1 MWPTRRTVALFAAGI
16 PVGLLPA
23 VVDGRLWP
31 LWLVAVLGVVAA
43 VAIDMLFGLPR
54 RRMRIVVE
62 APAELFIGDRG
73 TASLR
78 CIGRGWRR
86 AVEIEAVIEADGIL
100 GAIPVQHLALVP
112 VATADGRR
120 AVHAEVDHPVELVP
134 LRRGSPRILAVH
146 ARWTGPLG
154 LIERRLVAPQSTV
167 IKVVPNIGSVR
178 AIALRM
184 LGSQEFLAGLKVERY
199 LGDGTE
205 FESLREYLPGL
216 DHRAID
222 WKASARHRKLL
233 TQEFRAERNHQV
245 VIAVDGGQLM
255 AEPLAGIPRLD
266 HAINASL
273 LLGWFCLRTG
283 DRVGWASFDERL
295 RTWAEPMSGGGAFPR
310 LRHLSAEL
318 TYRAVDTNYT
328 LAIAELS
335 TRLRRRSLIVLFT
348 EVLDTISAE
357 LMVEN
362 VTRLARRHLVM
373 FVSLRDPG
381 VEARMAATPTTQGVL
396 NQAVVAADFDRERAL
411 VLERLRQVGV
421 HCIDTTPDRFSMAV
435 INRYLAVKRRELF

>member
-1 MWPTRRTVALFAAGI
+1 MWPTARTVALLAAGI
-16 PVGLLPA
+16 PVALLTG

-31 LWLVAVLGVVAA
+31 LWLLALCGVLLAAGVDA
-43 VAIDMLFGLPR
+43 LLGLPR
-54 RRMRIVVE
+54 RRLRIVVE
-62 APAELFIGDRG
+62 APGELFIGDRG
-73 TASLR
+73 RATLR
-78 CIGRGWRR
+78 FIGRGWRR
-86 AVEIEAVIEADGIL
+86 AATIEVVVETDPTLAPIPLQTVTLIPSKTGAEVI
-100 GAIPVQHLALVP
+100 
-112 VATADGRR
+112 R
-120 AVHAEVDHPVELVP
+120 AVELEP
-134 LRRGSPRILAVH
+134 RRRGSPRIIAVH
-146 ARWTGPLG
+146 ARWSGPLG
-154 LIERRLVAPQSTV
+154 LMERRTIAPAGVTV
-167 IKVVPNIGSVR
+167 KVVPNIGSVR
-178 AIALRM
+178 TVALRM
-184 LGSQEFLAGLKVERY
+184 LGSPEFLAGLKVERY

-205 FESLREYLPGL
+205 FESLREYRPGL

-222 WKASARHRKLL
+222 WKSSARHRKLL

-245 VIAVDGGQLM
+245 VIAIDGGQLM

-283 DRVGWASFDERL
+283 DRVGFASFDERL
-295 RTWAEPMSGGGAFPR
+295 RTWAEPMGGPGAFPR
-310 LRHLSAEL
+310 LRHLSAEV
-318 TYRAVDTNYT
+318 TYRAVDTNFT

-335 TRLRRRSLIVLFT
+335 TRLRRRSLIVMFT

-362 VTRLARRHLVM
+362 ITRLARRHLVM

-381 VEARMAATPTTQGVL
+381 VEARMRAVPSTAL
-396 NQAVVAADFDRERAL
+396 AMNEAVVASDFDRERAL
-411 VLERLRQVGV
+411 VFERLKQVGV

>member
-1 MWPTRRTVALFAAGI
+1 MWPTARTVALLAAGI
-16 PVGLLPA
+16 PVALLTG

-31 LWLVAVLGVVAA
+31 LWLVALFGVVVAA
-43 VAIDMLFGLPR
+43 ALDVLLGLPR
-54 RRMRIVVE
+54 RRLRVTVE
-62 APAELFIGDRG
+62 APGELFIGDHGAATVRFV
-73 TASLR
+73 
-78 CIGRGWRR
+78 GRGWRR
-86 AVEIEAVIEADGIL
+86 PVTIEAVIEVDPLLAP
-100 GAIPVQHLALVP
+100 IPLQTVTLAP
-112 VATADGRR
+112 AGG
-120 AVHAEVDHPVELVP
+120 HAEAAWPIDVEP
-134 LRRGSPRILAVH
+134 RRRGAPRIVAVH

-154 LIERRLVAPQSTV
+154 LVERRLIARTDAV

-184 LGSQEFLAGLKVERY
+184 LGSPEFLAGLKVERY

-205 FESLREYLPGL
+205 IESLREYLPGL

-245 VIAVDGGQLM
+245 VIAIDGGQLM

-283 DRVGWASFDERL
+283 DRVGFASFDERL
-295 RTWAEPMSGGGAFPR
+295 RTWAEPMAGAGAFPR
-310 LRHLSAEL
+310 LRHLTADVA
-318 TYRAVDTNYT
+318 YRAVDTNFT
-328 LAIAELS
+328 LAVAELS
-335 TRLRRRSLIVLFT
+335 SRLRRRSLIVLFT

-357 LMVEN
+357 LMIEN
-362 VTRLARRHLVM
+362 ITRLARRHLVM

-381 VEARMAATPTTQGVL
+381 VEARMRALPATATAM
-396 NQAVVAADFDRERAL
+396 NEAVVASDFERERAL
-411 VLERLRQVGV
+411 VFERLRQVGV
-421 HCIDTTPDRFSMAV
+421 HCIDTTPDKFSMAV
-435 INRYLAVKRRELF
+435 INRYLAVKRRELS

>member
-31 LWLVAVLGVVAA
+31 LWLIAVLGVFAA
-43 VAIDMLFGLPR
+43 AGIDALFGLPR
-54 RRMRIVVE
+54 RRLRIDVE
-62 APAELFIGDRG
+62 APDELFIGDRG
-73 TASLR
+73 TATVR
-78 CIGRGWRR
+78 FIGRGWRR
-86 AVEIEAVIEADGIL
+86 AVTIEAVVEVDVIL
-100 GAIPVQHLALVP
+100 APIPIQRVVLAP
-112 VATADGRR
+112 VAADDGRR
-120 AVHAEVDHPVELVP
+120 PDHAEVAHPIELQP

-154 LIERRLVAPQSTV
+154 LIERRTVAPQSTV
-167 IKVVPNIGSVR
+167 TKVVPNIGSIR

-184 LGSQEFLAGLKVERY
+184 LGSQEFLAGLKVERF

-222 WKASARHRKLL
+222 WKSSARHRKLL

-381 VEARMAATPTTQGVL
+381 VEARMNAAPTTQGAL
-396 NQAVVAADFDRERAL
+396 NQAVVASDFDRERAL

>member
-1 MWPTRRTVALFAAGI
+1 MRPTARTIAWLAAGV
-16 PVGLLPA
+16 PAALATA

-31 LWLVAVLGVVAA
+31 LWLVALFGVVLAA
-43 VAIDMLFGLPR
+43 GIDAVLGLPR
-54 RRMRIVVE
+54 RRLGLSLD
-62 APAELFIGDRG
+62 APAELFIGG
-73 TASLR
+73 HGQATLTAV
-78 CIGRGWRR
+78 GRGWRR
-86 AVEIEAVIEADGIL
+86 RLAIQAVVELDALMTPVPPLAIDLDAT
-100 GAIPVQHLALVP
+100 GAGT
-112 VATADGRR
+112 ATI
-120 AVHAEVDHPVELVP
+120 ELVP
-134 LRRGSPRILAVH
+134 RRRGASAIAAVH

-154 LIERRLVAPQSTV
+154 LVERRTIVPLGAVV
-167 IKVVPNIGSVR
+167 KVVPNVASVR

-184 LGSQEFLAGLKVERY
+184 FGSAEFLAGLKVERF

-205 FESLREYLPGL
+205 FESLREYQPGL

-233 TQEFRAERNHQV
+233 TTEFRAERNHQV
-245 VIAVDGGQLM
+245 VLAIDGGQLM
-255 AEPLAGIPRLD
+255 AEPLGGIPRLD

-295 RTWAEPMSGGGAFPR
+295 QAWAEPMSGAGAFPR
-310 LRHLSAEL
+310 LRHLSAEVA
-318 TYRAVDTNYT
+318 YRPVETNFT

-348 EVLDTISAE
+348 EVIDAISAE

-381 VEARMAATPTTQGVL
+381 VEAQLRAVPATLTAMTE
-396 NQAVVAADFDRERAL
+396 AVVAADFDRERQV
-411 VLERLRQVGV
+411 VLERLRHAGV
-421 HCIDTTPDRFSMAV
+421 HCIDTTPERFSMAV
-435 INRYLAVKRRELF
+435 INRYLDVKRRELF

>member
-1 MWPTRRTVALFAAGI
+1 MRPTARTVWLVAAGV
-16 PVGLLPA
+16 PVALLTA
-23 VVDGRLWP
+23 VVDARLWP
-31 LWLVAVLGVVAA
+31 LWLVALFGVLAA
-43 VAIDMLFGLPR
+43 AGIDALLGLPR
-54 RRMRIVVE
+54 RRLRIVVE
-62 APAELFIGDRG
+62 APDEMFIGDRG
-73 TASLR
+73 TAVLR
-78 CIGRGWRR
+78 FIGRGWRR
-86 AVEIEAVIEADGIL
+86 PATLEAIVEVDPL
-100 GAIPVQHLALVP
+100 LAPIARQTVTL
-112 VATADGRR
+112 AR
-120 AVHAEVDHPVELVP
+120 ASGHAEAARPIDLEPR
-134 LRRGSPRILAVH
+134 RRGAARILAVH
-146 ARWTGPLG
+146 ARWSGPFG
-154 LIERRLVAPQSTV
+154 LVERRTVAPSSAV
-167 IKVVPNIGSVR
+167 VRIVPNIGSVR

-184 LGSQEFLAGLKVERY
+184 LGSPEFLAGLKVERY

-222 WKASARHRKLL
+222 WKQSARHRKLL

-245 VIAVDGGQLM
+245 VIAIDGGQLM

-283 DRVGWASFDERL
+283 DRVGFASFDERL
-295 RTWAEPMSGGGAFPR
+295 RSWAEPMGGAGAFPR
-310 LRHLSAEL
+310 LRHLTADVA
-318 TYRAVDTNYT
+318 YRAVDTNFT

-348 EVLDTISAE
+348 EVLDTITAE
-357 LMVEN
+357 LMIEN

-381 VEARMAATPTTQGVL
+381 VEARMRALPSTITAM
-396 NQAVVAADFDRERAL
+396 NEAVVAADFDRERA
-411 VLERLRQVGV
+411 VVFERLRQVGV